1 MAEKK
6 GNQQL
11 IGQPI
16 YLILKFKLLALII
29 LCFMC
34 TIYLMNLHIQSLS
47 AEIKNLLPLI
57 ELLEESQGELKNLLI
72 LKDHQVSVLE
82 NTVKTLKTNVDALA
96 YLNETKNFEI
106 LRDEVINANTAE
118 ITAFYLK
125 LAGIAISFVLILV
138 LANGVKETLFSET
151 IELKF
156 VDSVNNLMWSI
167 KIPENRNADLII
179 KKIDAND
186 HDQVVEFV
194 KTVVLKTSETFLR
207 GSPDGVELVS
217 SSVSVSEK
225 VIAASQI
232 TEVLSS
238 TGIFF

>member
-1 MAEKK
+1 MKMKK
-6 GNQQL
+6 NKFK
-11 IGQPI
+11 IIQPV
-16 YLILKFKLLALII
+16 YLILKFKILALTV
-29 LCFMC
+29 LSFMC
-34 TIYLMNLHIQSLS
+34 GMYLISFYIQTLS
-47 AEIKNLLPLI
+47 SEIKNLLPLI
-57 ELLEESQGELKNLLI
+57 DILQENQNELKSLLFAKNQEVK
-72 LKDHQVSVLE
+72 LLE
-82 NTVKTLKTNVDALA
+82 NTVETLKTNVAALS
-96 YLNETKNFEI
+96 YFNDTKNFEV
-106 LRDEVINANTAE
+106 LRNEVINANTAE
-118 ITAFYLK
+118 ITQFYLK
-125 LAGIAISFVLILV
+125 LAGIAASFVLVLV
-138 LANGVKETLFSET
+138 LASSIRETFFSEV

-167 KIPENRNADLII
+167 KIPENKNADLII

-194 KTVVLKTSETFLR
+194 KSIVIKTSDTFLR

-238 TGIFF
+238 TGIF